1 MVRFFPRDEKF
12 FDLFEQAAGNI
23 RAGAEALAQL
33 FEAGGNDPAAVR
45 KVEDLEHQGDRITHE
60 IIRKLHRSFITPIDR
75 EDIHNL
81 TSALDDCLDLIWAV
95 AARTSLFKIGET
107 PPEAR
112 RLARLIV
119 DSCGQLVKA
128 VHSLRGMRDV
138 IPSCVEINRLENEAD
153 DLARDAIARLFE
165 GAHSPIDV
173 IKWKEIYETM
183 ETATDR
189 CEDAA
194 NILEGIYLKNA

>member
-1 MVRFFPRDEKF
+1 MFRLIPREEKF

-23 RAGAEALAQL
+23 LAGAQALEQL
-33 FEAGGNDPAAVR
+33 IEAGGSDPAAVQ

-75 EDIHNL
+75 EDIHGL
-81 TSALDDCLDLIWAV
+81 TKALDDCLDLIWAV
-95 AARTSLFKIGET
+95 AARTSLFRITET

-112 RLARLIV
+112 RLARLIA
-119 DSCGQLVKA
+119 DSCGELTKA
-128 VHSLRGMRDV
+128 IRALREMRDM
-138 IPSCVEINRLENEAD
+138 IPSCVEIHRLENEAD
-153 DLARDAIARLFE
+153 DLARAAIARLFE
-165 GAHSPIDV
+165 GGHSPIDV

-194 NILEGIYLKNA
+194 NIVEGIFLKNA

>member
-12 FDLFEQAAGNI
+12 FDLFERAAGNI
-23 RAGAEALAQL
+23 LAGGQALEQL

-95 AARTSLFKIGET
+95 AARTSLFKIAEA
-107 PPEAR
+107 PPQAR
-112 RLARLIV
+112 HLVRLIV
-119 DSCGQLVKA
+119 DCCSELVKA
-128 VHSLRGMRDV
+128 VHCLRAMKDV

-153 DLARDAIARLFE
+153 DLARDAIARLLE
-165 GAHSPIDV
+165 GGHSPIDV

>member
-1 MVRFFPRDEKF
+1 MFRLIPREEKF
-12 FDLFEQAAGNI
+12 FDLFEQAAENI
-23 RAGAEALAQL
+23 LAGAQALEQL
-33 FEAGGNDPAAVR
+33 IEAGTADPAAVR
-45 KVEDLEHQGDRITHE
+45 KVEDLEHQGDRITHQ
-60 IIRKLHRSFITPIDR
+60 IIRMLHRSFITPIDR

-81 TSALDDCLDLIWAV
+81 TKALDDCLDLIWAV
-95 AARTSLFKIGET
+95 AVRMSLYKIADT

-112 RLARLIV
+112 RLARLITE
-119 DSCGQLVKA
+119 SCSELIKA
-128 VHSLRGMRDV
+128 VHSLRAMKDV

-165 GAHSPIDV
+165 GGHTPIDV